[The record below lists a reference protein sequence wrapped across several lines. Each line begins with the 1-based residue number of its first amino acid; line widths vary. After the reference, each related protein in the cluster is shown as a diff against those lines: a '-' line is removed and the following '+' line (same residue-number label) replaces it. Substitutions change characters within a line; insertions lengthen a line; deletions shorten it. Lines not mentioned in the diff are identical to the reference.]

1 MCACIDRYGEHAS
14 VSQCHPTPCL
24 RGHTQRSH
32 GGLPG
37 STEGTVKSL
46 PTAAQWSWQGGASAT
61 SRSCG
66 LRLSPCERP
75 TPTHR
80 DVWSPMPGTS
90 EIWSMWK
97 FPSRLPVRG
106 TRALIAK
113 EAERLMRSVFEHHP
127 QATEK
132 LKDLQ
137 RLGRDALA
145 AVPCGGKEAKSTI
158 RLAQES
164 HNSTHL

>member
-1 MCACIDRYGEHAS
+1 LDVE
-14 VSQCHPTPCL
+14 VPLTTP
-24 RGHTQRSH
+24 
-32 GGLPG
+32 
-37 STEGTVKSL
+37 
-46 PTAAQWSWQGGASAT
+46 
-61 SRSCG
+61 
-66 LRLSPCERP
+66 
-75 TPTHR
+75 
-80 DVWSPMPGTS
+80 
-90 EIWSMWK
+90 
-97 FPSRLPVRG
+97 RG

-145 AVPCGGKEAKSTI
+145 AVPCGGKELKPTI